1 MDLPNRD
8 YETFNQAVNDVCTR
22 NNKQCT
28 PYFLEKI
35 QQLYELILVRQGVMI
50 IGYPFGGKTTAY
62 RMLAEALALLEERNS
77 NMNEHKAVY
86 TVMNPK
92 ALTMGQLYGQ
102 FDPIS
107 HEWNDGILAVSYRQY
122 AISLTTDRKWLLFDG
137 PIDSIW
143 IENMNTV
150 LDDNRKLC
158 LMSGEIIQLS
168 HTMNLLFE
176 PMDLEAASPATV
188 SRCGIIFMEP
198 TALGWEPLLNSWK
211 NNLPPAVQD
220 VNKQLITAMF
230 TRFCPL
236 LLWFVRNGGITEMA
250 QTSDSNLIF
259 SLMSLF
265 DCFLDDYYDSKYVG
279 NLSDLDLRA
288 QLEGVFFF
296 SCVWA
301 LGGALN
307 ERSREKFSELFHAI
321 ASKEFPQ
328 ELDVQ
333 LNIPEELRVPNLVK
347 PYIFVI
353 PKGGTVF
360 DYRFIK
366 ESKGKWKPWADE
378 IASAPPLARDVPVNQ
393 IIITTVETIRITALL
408 DLLVRHGKP
417 LLLVG
422 PTGTGK
428 SVYIADYLLK
438 RIDSTLYTYLLTPFS
453 AQSSANQTQ
462 DIIMGK
468 LDKRRKGVY
477 GPPVG
482 KRCVIFIDDV
492 SMPMKETYGA
502 QPSIELLR
510 MWLDHWMWYDRKKV
524 VPIKLLDIQLICAM
538 GLPTS
543 GNTVS
548 ARFARHFNTIAIDE
562 FNRNTLITIFSK
574 IVLWHLDARGF
585 SKEFDPCIDEIV
597 LATLYIYEEARKN
610 LLPTPA
616 KCHYIFNLRDF
627 SRVIQGVL
635 LSVPEATEGIDAMR
649 RLWSHEIFRV
659 YGDRLID
666 ETDRVWLFKSVC
678 RVADNELHSNAID
691 LFARFAEPGRE
702 LEETDM
708 RKLMYCDFTNPK
720 ADTRSYLEV
729 QDLEELRIVVEAY
742 LVEFNNMS
750 KRPMTL
756 VLFRFAIEHL
766 SRICRILKQPR
777 SHAMLIGIG
786 GSGRQSLTRLA
797 AHITDYTMF
806 YLETPRQ
813 YGKME
818 WNEDLKSILRT
829 VSANETHGVFLFSD
843 MQFKDDAFL
852 EDVNNLLNSGEVPNL
867 LSADEKSELVEK
879 MRQIDSQRD
888 KSAQT
893 DGSIIALYNF
903 FIQNIREQLH
913 IVICLS
919 PNGTAFRNRIRKFPS
934 IVNCCTID
942 WFQTWPPDALLAVS
956 TRFLAEEKLNDDER
970 TAIISMCMEFHRSA
984 QTLSDEFFLRLRRS
998 NYVTPTSYLE
1008 LILTFKQL
1016 LSEKRVTIE
1025 KGKTRYITGLKQLD
1039 IAEQQ
1044 VAIMQ
1049 DQLEVMEPQ
1058 LRVHADIVSKQVAQV
1073 QAASEETEEQRIT
1086 VKDDE
1091 QNASELSEAANEI
1104 FEVCAEIMSEAV
1116 PLLKEVE
1123 AAINIL
1129 TAADIAVVRTLK
1141 TPPIAVKIVMEAVCI
1156 LKEIKSEKIPSP
1168 SGSGTIDDY
1177 WGPSKKLLGDPKF
1190 VEFLLKYEKDAIP
1203 AACIKKL
1210 HERILNN
1217 EAFDPEK
1224 VKLASTAAETICK
1237 WVLAIVQYEKVAKV
1251 VAPKRIELK
1260 EAEDARDVSICN
1272 KYSKRIN
1279 TSLFIA
1285 GRNDNLKWKIR

>member
-1 MDLPNRD
+1 MVLPDTN
-8 YETFNQAVNDVCTR
+8 YEAFNQAIIDASEK

-28 PYFLEKI
+28 PYFLDKV
-35 QQLYELILVRQGVMI
+35 QQLYEMIKVRQGVMI
-50 IGYPFGGKTTAY
+50 SGHPFGGKTTAY
-62 RMLAEALALLEERNS
+62 RILAEALSLLEERNGD
-77 NMNEHKAVY
+77 EHKAIYIVI
-86 TVMNPK
+86 NPK

-102 FDPIS
+102 FDSNS
-107 HEWNDGILAVSYRQY
+107 HEWSDGILAVSYRNL
-122 AISLTTDRKWLLFDG
+122 AISQTTERKWLLFDG
-137 PIDSIW
+137 PVDTVW
-143 IENMNTV
+143 IENLNTV
-150 LDDNRKLC
+150 LDDNKKLC
-158 LMSGEIIQLS
+158 LMSGEIIHLAER
-168 HTMNLLFE
+168 MNLIFE
-176 PMDLEAASPATV
+176 PLDLEAASPATI
-188 SRCGIIFMEP
+188 SRCGIIYMEP
-198 TALGWEPLLNSWK
+198 SLLGWEPLLNSWK
-211 NNLPPAVQD
+211 NTLPPSFQEG
-220 VNKQLITAMF
+220 NKQLITAMF
-230 TRFCPL
+230 MRFCPL
-236 LLWFVRNGGITEMA
+236 LLWFVRKGGVTEMA
-250 QTSDSNLIF
+250 ITSDSNLIC
-259 SLMSLF
+259 SLINLF
-265 DCFLDDYYDSKYVG
+265 DCFMDDYYDQKYVS

-307 ERSREKFSELFHAI
+307 EESREKFSELFHAI
-321 ASKEFPQ
+321 SSKEFPQ
-328 ELDVQ
+328 ELEQ
-333 LNIPEELRVPNLVK
+333 SIPEDLRVPNLSK

-393 IIITTVETIRITALL
+393 IIITTIETIRISTLV

-428 SVYIADYLLK
+428 SAYIADYLLK
-438 RIDSTLYTYLLTPFS
+438 KIDSTIYTYLLTTFS
-453 AQSSANQTQ
+453 AQTMANQTQ

-482 KRCVIFIDDV
+482 KKCVIFVDDI

-502 QPSIELLR
+502 QSSIELLR
-510 MWLDHWMWYDRKKV
+510 MWLDHWMWYDRKNV

-538 GLPTS
+538 GLPTT

-548 ARFARHFNTIAIDE
+548 ARFTRHFNTIAIDE
-562 FNRNTLITIFSK
+562 FNRTTLISIFSK

-597 LATLYIYEEARKN
+597 MATLYIYMEARKN

-616 KCHYIFNLRDF
+616 KCHYMFNLRDF

-666 ETDRVWLFKSVC
+666 TVDRIWLFKSVC
-678 RVADNELHSNAID
+678 RVVDNELHSNATE

-702 LEETDM
+702 LDESDM

-720 ADTRSYLEV
+720 ADTRNYLEV

-766 SRICRILKQPR
+766 SRICRIIKQPR

-806 YLETPRQ
+806 YLETPRKYSQ
-813 YGKME
+813 SD
-818 WNEDLKSILRT
+818 WHEDLKQILRT
-829 VSANETHGVFLFSD
+829 VSANEVHGVFLFTD
-843 MQFKDDAFL
+843 MQFKEDSFL

-867 LSADEKSELVEK
+867 LTADDKTDIVEK

-893 DGSIIALYNF
+893 DGTYISLYNF
-903 FIQNIREQLH
+903 YIQNIREQLH

-919 PNGTAFRNRIRKFPS
+919 PIGAAFRNRVRKFPA

-942 WFQTWPPDALLAVS
+942 WFQSWPPDALLAVS
-956 TRFLAEEKLNDDER
+956 TRFLDEEKLTDIDR
-970 TAIISMCMEFHRSA
+970 DAIINMCIEFHTTT
-984 QTLSDEFFLRLRRS
+984 QTLADEFFLRLGRHT
-998 NYVTPTSYLE
+998 YVTPTSYLE
-1008 LILTFKQL
+1008 MILTFKQL
-1016 LSEKRVTIE
+1016 LLEKRTITIN
-1025 KGKTRYITGLKQLD
+1025 GKTRYETGIKQLD
-1039 IAEQQ
+1039 IAAEQL
-1044 VAIMQ
+1044 AIMQ
-1049 DQLEVMEPQ
+1049 EQLEIMEPQ
-1058 LRVHADIVSKQVAQV
+1058 LKIQSDLVTKQTAQV
-1073 QAASEETEEQRIT
+1073 QAASDSVEDKRAVVNSDEMHATECSDI
-1086 VKDDE
+1086 
-1091 QNASELSEAANEI
+1091 ANEI
-1104 FEVCAEIMSEAV
+1104 AKACAEIMGDAV
-1116 PLLKEVE
+1116 PMIKEAE
-1123 AAINIL
+1123 L
-1129 TAADIAVVRTLK
+1129 TISSLTPADIAAVRTLK
-1141 TPPIAVKIVMEAVCI
+1141 TPPIPVKIVMEAVCI
-1156 LKEIKSEKIPSP
+1156 LKEMKPEKVPAP
-1168 SGSGTIDDY
+1168 SGAGTVDDY
-1177 WGPSKKLLGDPKF
+1177 WGPSKKVLGDPKF
-1190 VEFLLKYEKDAIP
+1190 LDGLLKFDRDAIP
-1203 AACIKKL
+1203 ATCIKKL
-1210 HERILNN
+1210 HDRILNN
-1217 EAFDPEK
+1217 EAFDPDK
-1224 VKLASTAAETICK
+1224 VKLASTAAEYICK
-1237 WVLAIVQYEKVAKV
+1237 WVLAIVQYEKVAKIV
-1251 VAPKRIELK
+1251 EPKRTELK
-1260 EAEDARDVSICN
+1260 EAEDVRDVSA
-1272 KYSKRIN
+1272 
-1279 TSLFIA
+1279 F
-1285 GRNDNLKWKIR
+1285 